1 MDKMNV
7 IEREKKY
14 MFQVYNRQPVVIV
27 RGEGSKVWDSDGK
40 EYIDCVGGIA
50 VCGVGHRNPIVVKK
64 IKDQL
69 DRLMHISNLYYTD
82 VSVDAA
88 EKIAKISGMDKVFFC
103 NSGTESIEAALKLA
117 IKHTGKAKFIAM
129 KNAFHGRTIGA
140 LSLTY
145 KEKFKKP
152 FESFLSDASFVD
164 YGDASKIEEKID
176 KDTAAVILE
185 PIQGESGV
193 IVPPDGYLREVR
205 KICDENDLLLI
216 LDEVQTGF
224 GRTGRW
230 FAFQHE
236 GIKPDI
242 ITMAKGMGDGFPVG
256 AMAAKDDIADSLKPG
271 DHGTTFGGN
280 PLACSAVLGVIE
292 AINKDNLIEKSEKD
306 GRYFKEKLMRL
317 KEDVDFIEEVRGKG
331 MMIGLSL
338 NKDANVLVSSVLNK
352 GALINATSDSV
363 IRLVPSFVITK
374 DEIDR
379 VVSYIAD

>member
-14 MFQVYNRQPVVIV
+14 MFQIYNRQPVVIV
-27 RGEGSKVWDSDGK
+27 KGEGSKVWDTDGR

-50 VCGVGHRNPIVVKK
+50 VCGVGHRNPIVVQK
-64 IKDQL
+64 IKDQI

-88 EKIAKISGMDKVFFC
+88 ENIAKISGMDKVFFC
-103 NSGTESIEAALKLA
+103 NSGTESVEAALKLA
-117 IKHTGKAKFIAM
+117 IKHTGKTKFIAM
-129 KNAFHGRTIGA
+129 KNAFHGRTAGA
-140 LSLTY
+140 LSVTY

-152 FESFLSDASFVD
+152 FASLLSDASFVD
-164 YGDASKIEEKID
+164 FGDVSKIEEEID

-185 PIQGESGV
+185 PIQGEAGV
-193 IVPPDGYLREVR
+193 IIPPDGYLKEVR
-205 KICDENDLLLI
+205 EICDENDLLLI

-236 GIKPDI
+236 GIIPDI

-256 AMAAKDDIADSLKPG
+256 AMAAKDDIADSFKPG

-280 PLACSAVLGVIE
+280 QLACSAVLGVIE

-306 GRYFKEKLMRL
+306 GIYFKEKLIQL
-317 KEDVDFIEEVRGKG
+317 QKDVDFIDDVRGKG
-331 MMIGLSL
+331 MMIGLTL
-338 NKDANVLVSSVLNK
+338 NKDANDLVSSVLNK
-352 GALINATSDSV
+352 GALINATSDRV
-363 IRLVPSFVITK
+363 IRLVPPFVISR
-374 DEIDR
+374 DEIDL

>member
-1 MDKMNV
+1 MDKMD
-7 IEREKKY
+7 IFERETKY
-14 MFQVYNRQPVVIV
+14 IFHTYDRQPVVITK
-27 RGEGSKVWDSDGK
+27 GKGSKVWDINGK

-50 VCGVGHRNPIVVKK
+50 VCGVGHRNPFVVKR

-82 VSVDAA
+82 ISVDAA
-88 EKIAKISGMDKVFFC
+88 EKIAEISGMDKVFFC
-103 NSGTESIEAALKLA
+103 NSGTEAIEAALKLA
-117 IKHTGKAKFIAM
+117 IKHTSKNKFIAM

-140 LSLTY
+140 LSVTY

-152 FESFLSDASFVD
+152 FESFLTDACFVN
-164 YGDASKIEEKID
+164 YGDVSKIEEEID
-176 KDTAAVILE
+176 EDTAAIILE

-193 IVPPDGYLREVR
+193 IVPPDGYLRAVREV
-205 KICDENDLLLI
+205 CDKNDLLLI
-216 LDEVQTGF
+216 VDEVQTGF

-236 GIKPDI
+236 GIMPDI
-242 ITMAKGMGDGFPVG
+242 ITMAKGMGGGFPVG
-256 AMAAKDDIADSLKPG
+256 AMAAKNDVADFEPG

-306 GRYFKEKLMRL
+306 GRYFKEKLIKL
-317 KEDVDFIEEVRGKG
+317 KKDVDFIDDVRGKG

-338 NKDANVLVSSVLNK
+338 NKDANALVSSVLNK
-352 GALINATSDSV
+352 GALINATSDKT
-363 IRLVPSFVITK
+363 IRLVPPFVITR

>member
-1 MDKMNV
+1 MD
-7 IEREKKY
+7 IFERETKY
-14 MFQVYNRQPVVIV
+14 IFHTYDRQPVVIIK
-27 RGEGSKVWDSDGK
+27 GEGSKVWDINGK

-50 VCGVGHRNPIVVKK
+50 VCGVGHRNPFVVKR

-82 VSVDAA
+82 ISVDAA
-88 EKIAKISGMDKVFFC
+88 EKIAEISGMDKVFFC
-103 NSGTESIEAALKLA
+103 NSGTEAIEAALKLA
-117 IKHTGKAKFIAM
+117 IKHTSKNKFIAM

-140 LSLTY
+140 LSVTY

-152 FESFLSDASFVD
+152 FESFLIDACFVN
-164 YGDASKIEEKID
+164 YGDVSKIEEEID
-176 KDTAAVILE
+176 EDTAAIILE

-193 IVPPDGYLREVR
+193 IVPPDGYLRAVREV
-205 KICDENDLLLI
+205 CDKNDLLLI
-216 LDEVQTGF
+216 VDEVQTGF

-236 GIKPDI
+236 GIMPDI
-242 ITMAKGMGDGFPVG
+242 ITMAKGMGGGFPVG
-256 AMAAKDDIADSLKPG
+256 AMAAKNDVADFEPG

-306 GRYFKEKLMRL
+306 GRYFKEKLIKL
-317 KEDVDFIEEVRGKG
+317 KKDVDFIDDVRGKG

-338 NKDANVLVSSVLNK
+338 NKDANALVSSVLNK
-352 GALINATSDSV
+352 GALINATSDKT
-363 IRLVPSFVITK
+363 IRLVPPFVITR

>member
-1 MDKMNV
+1 MDKMD
-7 IEREKKY
+7 IFERETKY
-14 MFQVYNRQPVVIV
+14 IFHTYDRQPVVITK
-27 RGEGSKVWDSDGK
+27 GKGSKVWDINGK

-50 VCGVGHRNPIVVKK
+50 VCGVGHRNPFVVKR

-82 VSVDAA
+82 ISVDAA
-88 EKIAKISGMDKVFFC
+88 EKIAEISGMDKVFFC
-103 NSGTESIEAALKLA
+103 NSGTEAIEAALKLA
-117 IKHTGKAKFIAM
+117 IKHTSKNKFIAM

-140 LSLTY
+140 LSVTY

-152 FESFLSDASFVD
+152 FESFLTDACFVN
-164 YGDASKIEEKID
+164 YGDVSKIEEEID
-176 KDTAAVILE
+176 EDTAAIILE

-193 IVPPDGYLREVR
+193 IVPPDGYLRAVREV
-205 KICDENDLLLI
+205 CDKNDLLLI
-216 LDEVQTGF
+216 VDEVQTGF

-236 GIKPDI
+236 GIMPDI
-242 ITMAKGMGDGFPVG
+242 ITMAKGMGGGFPVG
-256 AMAAKDDIADSLKPG
+256 AMAAKNDVADFEPG

-306 GRYFKEKLMRL
+306 GRYFKEKLIKL
-317 KEDVDFIEEVRGKG
+317 KKDVDFIDDVRGKG

-338 NKDANVLVSSVLNK
+338 NKDANALVSSVLNK
-352 GALINATSDSV
+352 GALINATSDKI
-363 IRLVPSFVITK
+363 IRLVPPFVITR

>member
-1 MDKMNV
+1 MDKMD
-7 IEREKKY
+7 IFERETKY
-14 MFQVYNRQPVVIV
+14 IFHTYDRQPVVIIK
-27 RGEGSKVWDSDGK
+27 GEGSKVWDINGK

-50 VCGVGHRNPIVVKK
+50 VCGVGHRNPFVVKR

-82 VSVDAA
+82 ISVDAA
-88 EKIAKISGMDKVFFC
+88 EKIAEISGMDKVFFC
-103 NSGTESIEAALKLA
+103 NSGTEAIEAALKLA
-117 IKHTGKAKFIAM
+117 IKHTSKNKFIAM

-140 LSLTY
+140 LSVTY

-152 FESFLSDASFVD
+152 FESFLIDACFVN
-164 YGDASKIEEKID
+164 YGDVSKIEEEID
-176 KDTAAVILE
+176 EDTAAIILE

-193 IVPPDGYLREVR
+193 IVPPDGYLRAVREV
-205 KICDENDLLLI
+205 CDKNDLLLI
-216 LDEVQTGF
+216 VDEVQTGF

-236 GIKPDI
+236 GIMPDI
-242 ITMAKGMGDGFPVG
+242 ITMAKGMGGGFPVG
-256 AMAAKDDIADSLKPG
+256 AMAAKNDVADFEPG

-306 GRYFKEKLMRL
+306 GRYFKEKLIKL
-317 KEDVDFIEEVRGKG
+317 KKDVDFIDDVRGKG

-338 NKDANVLVSSVLNK
+338 NKDANALVSSVLNK
-352 GALINATSDSV
+352 GALINATSDKT
-363 IRLVPSFVITK
+363 IRLVPPFVITR

>member
-14 MFQVYNRQPVVIV
+14 MFQIYNRQPVVIV
-27 RGEGSKVWDSDGK
+27 KGEGSKVWDTDGR

-50 VCGVGHRNPIVVKK
+50 VCGVGHRNPIVVQK
-64 IKDQL
+64 IKDQI

-88 EKIAKISGMDKVFFC
+88 ENIAKISGMDKVFFC
-103 NSGTESIEAALKLA
+103 NSGTESVEAALKLA
-117 IKHTGKAKFIAM
+117 IKHTGKTKFIAM
-129 KNAFHGRTIGA
+129 KNAFHGRSAGA
-140 LSLTY
+140 LSVTY

-152 FESFLSDASFVD
+152 FASLLSDASFVD
-164 YGDASKIEEKID
+164 FGDVSKIEEEID

-185 PIQGESGV
+185 PIQGEAGV
-193 IVPPDGYLREVR
+193 IIPPDGYLKEVR
-205 KICDENDLLLI
+205 EICDENDLLLI

-236 GIKPDI
+236 GIIPDI

-256 AMAAKDDIADSLKPG
+256 AMAAKDDIADSFKPG

-306 GRYFKEKLMRL
+306 GIYFKEKLIQL
-317 KEDVDFIEEVRGKG
+317 QKDVDFIDDVRGKG
-331 MMIGLSL
+331 MMIGLTL
-338 NKDANVLVSSVLNK
+338 NKDANDLVSSVLNK
-352 GALINATSDSV
+352 GALINATSDRV
-363 IRLVPSFVITK
+363 IRLVPPFVISR
-374 DEIDR
+374 DEIDL

>member
-256 AMAAKDDIADSLKPG
+256 AMAAKEEVADSLKPG

-292 AINKDNLIEKSEKD
+292 A
-306 GRYFKEKLMRL
+306 
-317 KEDVDFIEEVRGKG
+317 
-331 MMIGLSL
+331 
-338 NKDANVLVSSVLNK
+338 
-352 GALINATSDSV
+352 
-363 IRLVPSFVITK
+363 
-374 DEIDR
+374 
-379 VVSYIAD
+379 

>member
-14 MFQVYNRQPVVIV
+14 MFQIYNRQPVVIV
-27 RGEGSKVWDSDGK
+27 KGEGSKVWDIDGK
-40 EYIDCVGGIA
+40 EYIDCVSGIA
-50 VCGVGHRNPIVVKK
+50 VCSVGHRNPVVVKK

-82 VSVDAA
+82 VSVDVA
-88 EKIAKISGMDKVFFC
+88 ENIAKISGMDKVFFC

-117 IKHTGKAKFIAM
+117 IKHTGKNKFIAM

-140 LSLTY
+140 LSVTY

-152 FESFLSDASFVD
+152 FESFLNGACFVD
-164 YGDASKIEEKID
+164 YGDASKIEENID
-176 KDTAAVILE
+176 KDTAAIILE

-205 KICDENDLLLI
+205 DICDKNDLLFI
-216 LDEVQTGF
+216 IDEVQTGF
-224 GRTGRW
+224 GRTGKW

-236 GIKPDI
+236 GITPDI

-256 AMAAKDDIADSLKPG
+256 AMAAKEEVADSFKPG

-292 AINKDNLIEKSEKD
+292 TINKGKLIEKSEKD
-306 GRYFKEKLMRL
+306 GRYFKEKLTEL
-317 KEDVDFIEEVRGKG
+317 QKDVDFIEDVRGKG

-338 NKDANVLVSSVLNK
+338 KKDANSLVSSVMNK
-352 GALINATSDSV
+352 GALINAISDRI
-363 IRLVPSFVITK
+363 IRLVPPFVITR
-374 DEIDR
+374 DEIDQ

>member
-1 MDKMNV
+1 
-7 IEREKKY
+7 
-14 MFQVYNRQPVVIV
+14 
-27 RGEGSKVWDSDGK
+27 
-40 EYIDCVGGIA
+40 
-50 VCGVGHRNPIVVKK
+50 
-64 IKDQL
+64 
-69 DRLMHISNLYYTD
+69 
-82 VSVDAA
+82 
-88 EKIAKISGMDKVFFC
+88 
-103 NSGTESIEAALKLA
+103 
-117 IKHTGKAKFIAM
+117 
-129 KNAFHGRTIGA
+129 
-140 LSLTY
+140 
-145 KEKFKKP
+145 
-152 FESFLSDASFVD
+152 
-164 YGDASKIEEKID
+164 
-176 KDTAAVILE
+176 
-185 PIQGESGV
+185 
-193 IVPPDGYLREVR
+193 
-205 KICDENDLLLI
+205 
-216 LDEVQTGF
+216 
-224 GRTGRW
+224 
-230 FAFQHE
+230 
-236 GIKPDI
+236 
-242 ITMAKGMGDGFPVG
+242 MAKGMGDGFPVG